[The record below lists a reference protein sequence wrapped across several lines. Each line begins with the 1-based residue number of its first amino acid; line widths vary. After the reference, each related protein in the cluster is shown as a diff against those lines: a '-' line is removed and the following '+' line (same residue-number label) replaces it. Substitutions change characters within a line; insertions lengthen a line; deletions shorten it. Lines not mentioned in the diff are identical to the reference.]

1 MTRARILVVESD
13 KHKGLELQNYLM
25 SMGYEVVG
33 IAASGSEALECAAR
47 LHPDLVLMDMQMK
60 GETNGVEAGEII
72 LSRFE
77 IPLIYLI
84 AHTGE
89 ATLQRSK
96 ATRPFGYI
104 FEPLDDKHA
113 LATIEVAL
121 LRNRLEKQLRESQQW
136 LSTVLNSIGD
146 GVLAVDEQA
155 RITFIN
161 PIAEALTGWQA
172 SEAVTKPLYQV
183 FSIIDENSRGIVDIA
198 SAQDKAASTNDPQT
212 NIVAILSSRTGNHIP
227 VEITMSPIQKAG
239 DAMGGMVL
247 VFRDIT
253 ERRRAMA
260 EIKLQASRAEALVHV
275 ASQLNE
281 QVELGTLLETVC
293 IVTNRTLRAT
303 GTAVFLAD
311 PRTDIF
317 RNMAYYSEEP
327 LLSVHQGDHFEIRRE
342 VFESVVSRENPV
354 VVIRDLRAFGGLP
367 YLDFLSGIKINTMA
381 IAALFI
387 QEQLTGTL
395 ISVFGE
401 SQRAISEDDNAL
413 LKGLADQASSAIAN
427 AELFEQIRTGRER
440 QRVLAKSLVDVQEA
454 ERRHIARE
462 LHDHLGQSLT
472 GLQFML
478 ESTKKQVDDAQ
489 KSSLEEIQKYTA
501 DILGQVREMS
511 LNLRPSMLD
520 DLGLLPTLQW
530 HFDRY
535 LSQTGICV
543 HLQTN
548 DFHER
553 FPITIE
559 TTIYR
564 IIQEAL
570 TNAARYSGAKDV
582 FVRLEEQAETLWLEV
597 LDKGVGFD
605 PLTVV
610 DRPTSGL
617 GGMRE
622 RAGLVGGYLTVDSE
636 PGQGTRILAALP
648 SNEKPLERRHND
660 RYRAPGG

>member
-1 MTRARILVVESD
+1 MTRARILVVEDD
-13 KHKGLELQNYLM
+13 KHKAIELQSYLM
-25 SMGYEVVG
+25 SMGYEVAG
-33 IAASGSEALECAAR
+33 IAASGSEALECAAK

-60 GETNGVEAGEII
+60 GETNGVQAGEII

-121 LRNRLEKQLRESQQW
+121 LRNRLEKQLRESRQW

-183 FSIIDENSRGIVDIA
+183 FSIIDEKSRGIVDIA
-198 SAQDKAASTNDPQT
+198 SAQGKSASTNDPQT
-212 NIVAILSSRTGNHIP
+212 NIVAILSSRNGDHIP
-227 VEITMSPIQKAG
+227 VEITMSPIQKGG

-275 ASQLNE
+275 ASQLND
-281 QVELGTLLETVC
+281 QIELGTLLETVC
-293 IVTNRTLRAT
+293 VVTNRTLKAT

-311 PRTDIF
+311 PSTDIF
-317 RNMAYYSEEP
+317 RNRAYYSEEP
-327 LLSVHQGDHFEIRRE
+327 LLSMHDGDHFEIRRD
-342 VFESVVSRENPV
+342 VFELVVSRENPV
-354 VVIRDLRAFGGLP
+354 VVIRDLQAYGGLP

-401 SQRAISEDDNAL
+401 SQRAISEDDSAL
-413 LKGLADQASSAIAN
+413 VEGSRRSSV
-427 AELFEQIRTGRER
+427 QCHRE
-440 QRVLAKSLVDVQEA
+440 
-454 ERRHIARE
+454 
-462 LHDHLGQSLT
+462 
-472 GLQFML
+472 
-478 ESTKKQVDDAQ
+478 
-489 KSSLEEIQKYTA
+489 
-501 DILGQVREMS
+501 
-511 LNLRPSMLD
+511 
-520 DLGLLPTLQW
+520 
-530 HFDRY
+530 
-535 LSQTGICV
+535 C
-543 HLQTN
+543 
-548 DFHER
+548 
-553 FPITIE
+553 
-559 TTIYR
+559 R
-564 IIQEAL
+564 IIRADPHGPRTPAGARQES
-570 TNAARYSGAKDV
+570 RGRSGSGA
-582 FVRLEEQAETLWLEV
+582 T
-597 LDKGVGFD
+597 
-605 PLTVV
+605 TH
-610 DRPTSGL
+610 RP
-617 GGMRE
+617 
-622 RAGLVGGYLTVDSE
+622 
-636 PGQGTRILAALP
+636 RIT
-648 SNEKPLERRHND
+648 
-660 RYRAPGG
+660 